1 MLLYVSKY
9 YYYLLL
15 KKDKVDLLELTLK
28 DVCKLVREK
37 ASYRTFYINAFC

>member
-28 DVCKLVREK
+28 DVCKLGKKPV
-37 ASYRTFYINAFC
+37 TVHFI